1 MQGNDNHKLQDRG
14 AQGGASKILFNFKLM
29 MVASMLYVCC
39 EYYFVCFNYLV
50 NFFILKIKK
59 GEYSCVGTNLKIFF
73 KIQRKR
79 TKKQKN
85 DERKVYLWRT
95 LDGHNYTFFIIII
108 L

>member
-1 MQGNDNHKLQDRG
+1 MQENDNHKLQDRG

-29 MVASMLYVCC
+29 MVAYMLYIYC

-59 GEYSCVGTNLKIFF
+59 RGIFMCRDQPENFF

-79 TKKQKN
+79 TKKQKK
-85 DERKVYLWRT
+85 DERKVYLRRT
-95 LDGHNYTFFIIII
+95 LGGHNYTFFIIII